1 MAYIKFKNKRTVNEA
16 VVVKPQGSHVIR
28 IEGEEPNVSGFR
40 LYLDKEKKFP
50 LDKGEYEAFTT
61 LYRQG
66 EGWYELS
73 NDGSVYQEPEEQE
86 PVELTEEELA
96 AREKRQQIAIV
107 KAQIDSL
114 KRQLESSDY
123 QVIKMYEYSVLGKQT
138 EYDIGILHQNRQ
150 AIRDAINEKEEAL
163 AKMEE

>member
-50 LDKGEYEAFTT
+50 LEKGEYEAFTT

-73 NDGSVYQEPEEQE
+73 NDGSVYQEPEEQKT
-86 PVELTEEELA
+86 VELTEEELA
-96 AREKRQQIAIV
+96 ALERRQQIAIL

-123 QVIKMYEYSVLGKQT
+123 QVIKMYEYSILGKQT
-138 EYDIGILHQNRQ
+138 EYDIEILHQNRQ

-163 AKMEE
+163 AKLEE

>member
-66 EGWYELS
+66 DGWYELS

-96 AREKRQQIAIV
+96 AREKRQQIAIL

-123 QVIKMYEYSVLGKQT
+123 QIIKMYEYSILGKQT
-138 EYDIGILHQNRQ
+138 GYDIELLHQNRQ

-163 AKMEE
+163 EKLEE

>member
-1 MAYIKFKNKRTVNEA
+1 MAYIKFKNSEEITS
-16 VVVKPQGSHVIR
+16 VVVKTYGSNIAR
-28 IEGEEPNVSGFR
+28 IDGEEPNVSGFR

-73 NDGSVYQEPEEQE
+73 NDGSVYQEPEEQK

-96 AREKRQQIAIV
+96 AMEKRQQIAIL

-114 KRQLESSDY
+114 KKQLESSDY
-123 QVIKMYEYSVLGKQT
+123 KIIKAYEYAALGKQT
-138 EYDIGILHQNRQ
+138 EYDLEELHEQRQ
-150 AIRDAINEKEEAL
+150 AIRDAINGKEEAL
-163 AKMEE
+163 ANLEK